1 MTATAAR
8 TIRVGHSPD
17 PDDAFMFYALAK
29 DKLNTGELRFE
40 HQLIDI
46 ETLNRWALEDARLE
60 ITAVSLHAYAYL
72 ADKYSLLDMGSSLGH
87 GYGPILVV
95 KPGTTREQALA
106 GPIAIPG
113 KLTTAYLTAQLWAG
127 SFPHKEVP
135 FETVM
140 DEVAEGR
147 ATAGL
152 VIHEGQL
159 TYPELGLEVLVDLG
173 KWWAD
178 ETGGLPLPLG
188 VNVVRR
194 DLGPELMKRIAGLLH
209 ESIVFALEHRDDALS
224 YAMEYGRGLDRA
236 RADRFVDMYVNQST
250 LTLGDTGEKA
260 VRLLLERAHAA
271 GIIPHEVAFELIR
284 R

>member
-72 ADKYSLLDMGSSLGH
+72 ADRYSLLDMGSSLGH

-113 KLTTAYLTAQLWAG
+113 KMTTAFLTAQLWAG
-127 SFPHKEVP
+127 SFPYREVP

-140 DEVAEGR
+140 DEVVEGR

-209 ESIVFALEHRDDALS
+209 ESIVFALDHRDDALS

-260 VRLLLERAHAA
+260 VRLLLERAHKA
-271 GIIPHEVAFELIR
+271 GIIPHEVSFELIR

>member
-40 HQLIDI
+40 HLLIDI
-46 ETLNRWALEDARLE
+46 ETLNRWALDDARLE
-60 ITAVSLHAYAYL
+60 ITAVSLHAYAHL
-72 ADKYSLLDMGSSLGH
+72 ADKYALLDMGSSLGH

-106 GPIAIPG
+106 GPVAIPG
-113 KLTTAYLTAQLWAG
+113 PLTTAFLTAQLWAG
-127 SFPHKEVP
+127 SFPYREVS

-140 DEVAEGR
+140 DEVVEGR

-173 KWWAD
+173 KWWAE

-250 LTLGDTGEKA
+250 LTLGETGEKA
-260 VRLLLERAHAA
+260 VRLLLERAHTA
-271 GIIPHEVAFELIR
+271 GLIPHPVTFDLVR